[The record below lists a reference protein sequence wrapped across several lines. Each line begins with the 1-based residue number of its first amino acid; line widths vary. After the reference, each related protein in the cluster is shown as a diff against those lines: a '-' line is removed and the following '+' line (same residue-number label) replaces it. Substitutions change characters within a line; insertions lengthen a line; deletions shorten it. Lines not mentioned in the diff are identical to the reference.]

1 MKLLVAE
8 DELELSKA
16 LKTVLEKQNYTVE
29 TAANGP
35 DALSNGQFGD
45 YDGIVLDIM
54 MPGMDGLTVLSRLRA
69 AGIQTPVL
77 LLTAKAEIEDRV
89 AGLDAGADDY
99 LPKPFAISEF
109 LARVRALLRRKGEIA
124 QQIISFRGVTLN
136 GASYELSFGDQ
147 STRISGREY
156 RVMEM
161 MMNAPHRVIPT
172 SQFIER
178 IWGWDTDVDVSIVW
192 VNISNLRKKLAS
204 IDAPV
209 AIRAMRG
216 VGYSLEAGE

>member
-8 DELELSKA
+8 DELELAKA
-16 LKTVLEKQNYTVE
+16 LKTVLEKQNYAVE
-29 TAANGP
+29 TVANGL
-35 DALSNGQFGD
+35 DALSYGKLGD

-54 MPGMDGLTVLSRLRA
+54 MPGLDGLSVLKRLRA
-69 AGIQTPVL
+69 EGIHTPVL

-109 LARVRALLRRKGEIA
+109 LARVRALLRRKGELA
-124 QQIISFRGVTLN
+124 QQVVTFCGVTLDLS
-136 GASYELSFGDQ
+136 SYELQYEGK
-147 STRISGREY
+147 STRISGREF
-156 RVMEM
+156 RMMEM
-161 MMNAPHRVIPT
+161 MMNAPRRIIPT

-192 VNISNLRKKLAS
+192 VNVSNLRKKLQA